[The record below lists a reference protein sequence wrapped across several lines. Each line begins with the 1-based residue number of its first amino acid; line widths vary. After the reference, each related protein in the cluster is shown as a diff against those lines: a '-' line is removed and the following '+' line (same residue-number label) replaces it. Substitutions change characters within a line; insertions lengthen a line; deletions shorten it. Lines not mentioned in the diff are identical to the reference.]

1 LLNKQRQILR
11 SLGDGS
17 DTEVKFGEYKF
28 YTNSEPTS
36 EHLVDI
42 YNWHDVLKKE
52 KSEKLDLWIKRTV
65 PDLTITKE
73 TNYGEMSTKWPANPP
88 EIRTSE
94 ADMPP
99 PRQEA
104 STLSS
109 DRADLGKA
117 QPERLS
123 PSTSDGTITGNTSER
138 AADTSHILLDAMFQ
152 PFFEWPFLDDEG
164 KLDKRS
170 PEDKVGL
177 WLRRIHRALYSRY
190 GTMIQELNCRDGE
203 QIHELPLEDTVEA
216 THRKIRP
223 CSYADL
229 YARLKEAKTKNSQY
243 IDTMKSLCIEAEKLF
258 RLFIRNESRPAS
270 TRSIGSQPDT
280 PQTDLEKTGVKHAAG
295 QETIELY
302 WGAVDTIIL
311 VNFPYYHAL
320 ITSANSR
327 RSVSLNTKARHWK

>member
-1 LLNKQRQILR
+1 LLNKQRQIVR

-36 EHLVDI
+36 EYLVDI
-42 YNWHDVLKKE
+42 YNWHDVLKTE

-65 PDLTITKE
+65 PDLTITKD
-73 TNYGEMSTKWPANPP
+73 TNYGERSPKWPANPLEVP
-88 EIRTSE
+88 TSE
-94 ADMPP
+94 AGMPP
-99 PRQEA
+99 SRQEA

-109 DRADLGKA
+109 NRADLGKA

-123 PSTSDGTITGNTSER
+123 PSTSGGTIAANASER
-138 AADTSHILLDAMFQ
+138 ADAMFQ

-177 WLRRIHRALYSRY
+177 WLRRIHRTLHSRY
-190 GTMIQELNCRDGE
+190 RTMIQELDCRDGG
-203 QIHELPLEDTVEA
+203 QINELPLEDTVEA

-223 CSYADL
+223 CSYAEL
-229 YARLKEAKTKNSQY
+229 YARLKEPKTKNSPY
-243 IDTMKSLCIEAEKLF
+243 IDTMKSLCVEAEKLF
-258 RLFIRNESRPAS
+258 RLFIRNESRRAS
-270 TRSIGSQPDT
+270 TRSSGSQANA
-280 PQTDLEKTGVKHAAG
+280 PQTDLGKTGVKHAAG
-295 QETIELY
+295 QETVELY

-311 VNFPYYHAL
+311 VNSPYYHAL
-320 ITSANSR
+320 ITSANS
-327 RSVSLNTKARHWK
+327 